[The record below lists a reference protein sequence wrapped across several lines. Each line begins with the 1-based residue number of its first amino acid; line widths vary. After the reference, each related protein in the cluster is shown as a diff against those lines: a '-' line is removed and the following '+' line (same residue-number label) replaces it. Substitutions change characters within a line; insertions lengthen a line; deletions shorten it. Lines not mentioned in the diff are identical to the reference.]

1 MLPNTFSAN
10 NVLNPKKRWI
20 EQAAAASTTSTSSSA
35 EVLARPIRWGEDEE
49 NQLRMRSQ
57 QERRG
62 RRSPKSLIVATAL
75 VELASDSS
83 PSKSETG
90 STSGATAADQNQPL
104 NLSVNSR

>member
-1 MLPNTFSAN
+1 M
-10 NVLNPKKRWI
+10 LNPKKRWI
-20 EQAAAASTTSTSSSA
+20 EQAAAASTSTSS

-49 NQLRMRSQ
+49 NQLRIRSQ
-57 QERRG
+57 QERMS

-83 PSKSETG
+83 PSKSESG
-90 STSGATAADQNQPL
+90 STSGPVAAADQNQPL

>member
-10 NVLNPKKRWI
+10 NALNPKKRWI
-20 EQAAAASTTSTSSSA
+20 EQAAAASTSTS

-49 NQLRMRSQ
+49 NQLRLRSQ

-75 VELASDSS
+75 IELASDSS
-83 PSKSETG
+83 PSKSE
-90 STSGATAADQNQPL
+90 SELTSGATVTDQNQPL

>member
-1 MLPNTFSAN
+1 M
-10 NVLNPKKRWI
+10 LNPKKRWI
-20 EQAAAASTTSTSSSA
+20 EQAAAASTSSTSS

-49 NQLRMRSQ
+49 RQLRMRSQ
-57 QERRG
+57 QERS

-83 PSKSETG
+83 PSKSENG
-90 STSGATAADQNQPL
+90 STSGAAADQNQPL